1 MQVGTLK
8 VKTVELHSIYLL
20 SCLLKYSQTKNPVP
34 RQVLCLGK
42 AIGFTNFLC
51 NQSPANSRL
60 SGFDSR
66 GET

>member
-8 VKTVELHSIYLL
+8 VKAVELHSIYLL
-20 SCLLKYSQTKNPVP
+20 SYLLKYSQTDNHDP
-34 RQVLCLGK
+34 RQVLSLGK

-51 NQSPANSRL
+51 NQSQTNSRL
-60 SGFDSR
+60 SGFGSR